1 MASLGR
7 KTCRLFGCC
16 HIKKRETK
24 FSQDLIWSLSSRK
37 RYFHETTGE
46 VKDKSRTQRQDNVLL
61 DLIKYNNDLVSSSDP
76 FYMMNHLLKNKLFE
90 NEHIVAFNK
99 PAGFPM
105 TYNPPKNIRNCDLVD
120 RVVNLDGLLP
130 ELAERLLCTKLYVAL
145 PIDRMCSGVLIL
157 TKSEDYKEFLQK
169 RFNSLKTTN
178 QYLYQHW
185 DALCVGVPDKLPA
198 EKVKLYYN
206 KEKFRDIY
214 LPQTV
219 FCTPSMNTRK
229 RGNVMYTSL
238 SGEIITKNEERG
250 ARSSHVRVSV
260 TSASNHVIP
269 AFLSESFAPIL
280 GDQEYFWRAV
290 SVMGVKMSILK
301 QIPSSGIPRPQEL
314 SKGILHNLGIKQG
327 HVQNLP
333 VFLHRYA
340 VDIVFLKNDHQENF
354 QIKAP
359 LPDTFL
365 LAKYKLLKDNQS
377 EAECMERFAG
387 GHRLKYNPSEEGGT
401 TDGELGLKEWEKNI
415 ITDTSTKDS

>member
-1 MASLGR
+1 MTLTFHHVISDQFSVVNGKPFWGARENVPDFSTILENLILGRSCKLSKRFMASLAR

-16 HIKKRETK
+16 HIKKREIQY
-24 FSQDLIWSLSSRK
+24 SQDLIWGLCS
-37 RYFHETTGE
+37 
-46 VKDKSRTQRQDNVLL
+46 Q
-61 DLIKYNNDLVSSSDP
+61 
-76 FYMMNHLLKNKLFE
+76 
-90 NEHIVAFNK
+90 HIVAFNK

-130 ELAERLLCTKLYVAL
+130 E
-145 PIDRMCSGVLIL
+145 MCSGVLIL

-169 RFNSLKTTN
+169 RFNSFKTTN

-229 RGNVMYTSL
+229 RGNVMYTSF

-290 SVMGVKMSILK
+290 SVMG
-301 QIPSSGIPRPQEL
+301 EL

-327 HVQNLP
+327 HVKNLP
-333 VFLHRYA
+333 VFLHRSA
-340 VDIVFLKNDHQENF
+340 VDIVFLKNDQQENF